1 MEKDGCPAS
10 FWHDVPLYPT
20 INGTTNDQII
30 NFVVEIPRWTDGKI
44 EIKRDEPFS
53 EPCSGVP
60 CLLPSLSWHGHDSS
74 DPIFHDERKGA
85 PRFVESVWPLKSYPF
100 LYGSVPQTWESP
112 NFEHPFTGFEGDND
126 PIDLFDIGQE

>member
-1 MEKDGCPAS
+1 LEKDDCPAS

-53 EPCSGVP
+53 ELRSGFPCFLS
-60 CLLPSLSWHGHDSS
+60 LLS
-74 DPIFHDERKGA
+74 
-85 PRFVESVWPLKSYPF
+85 
-100 LYGSVPQTWESP
+100 
-112 NFEHPFTGFEGDND
+112 
-126 PIDLFDIGQE
+126 